1 MLLPPIFR
9 LAVATTGSTAATSS
23 IAMARSSAVIMADDD
38 EKNLSPSTTTNLGA
52 LLVAGAGTI
61 FAIFLFALTSLLGW
75 DVVNTADNNGLG
87 TPLTTQEVRA
97 LGDAQKRA
105 SASKELD
112 DDIDNDRPL
121 TPEEAREEQAIMR
134 VIAGAPIRAK

>member
-1 MLLPPIFR
+1 MRLPTPILR
-9 LAVATTGSTAATSS
+9 LAVATSTAATSS

-38 EKNLSPSTTTNLGA
+38 EKSLSEATTTNLGA
-52 LLVAGAGTI
+52 LLVAGASTV
-61 FAIFLFALTSLLGW
+61 FAVFLFALTSLLGW
-75 DVVNTADNNGLG
+75 DFVNTADNNGLG

-97 LGDAQKRA
+97 LGDAQRRA

-121 TPEEAREEQAIMR
+121 TAEEAREEQAIMR